1 MIFDCQVLGGRVD
14 GDTVKLEIEP
24 AKGGD
29 KEELEADV
37 VLVSAGRASFGCC
50 ICWVCHGM
58 HLAMCRHAVLYAGCT
73 SGDYAAAATDGSA

>member
-1 MIFDCQVLGGRVD
+1 MVITYQTLQVATGNVVDDHVSRCQVLGGRVD

-37 VLVSAGRASFGCC
+37 VLVSAGRASLRC
-50 ICWVCHGM
+50 
-58 HLAMCRHAVLYAGCT
+58 
-73 SGDYAAAATDGSA
+73 

>member
-1 MIFDCQVLGGRVD
+1 MD

-37 VLVSAGRASFGCC
+37 VLVSAGRAS
-50 ICWVCHGM
+50 
-58 HLAMCRHAVLYAGCT
+58 AGC
-73 SGDYAAAATDGSA
+73 